1 MKNWVSRVYIMWG
14 IWVIKSKERISQY
27 GEVFTAE
34 REVQAM
40 LNLVD
45 DETHRIDSRL
55 LEAALAMGIS

>member
-1 MKNWVSRVYIMWG
+1 M
-14 IWVIKSKERISQY
+14 IKSKERISQY

-45 DETHRIDSRL
+45 NETHRIDSRL
-55 LEAALAMGIS
+55 LEPALAMGIS